1 MAKPL
6 TRLDIAKDQVFDR
19 LEGLEPDSAEYTTA
33 VNNLK
38 TLHQLEPEH
47 QKLNVNTVLT
57 VLSYTGVSSAL
68 MVLEVFGHS
77 ITSRVPSLSMFKP
90 KL

>member
-6 TRLDIAKDQVFDR
+6 TRLDIAKDQVFDC

-68 MVLEVFGHS
+68 MVMEVFGHS
-77 ITSRVPSLSMFKP
+77 ITSRVPSLSLFKP